1 MARWSDK
8 REFIFKAVE
17 EMYTGVASRPGA
29 IFHFPTGRL
38 ACLFVGYPA
47 GQLDC
52 LPDEATESFAGV
64 GYFLDL
70 AGIQSG
76 ESILDLGSGS
86 GTDSLLAAVAA
97 SSAGR
102 VIGVDMTRAQL
113 AKASRLAAA
122 AGLAGRTSTVSSA
135 DHHGSKARHFLTART
150 ANRSCRSW
158 RSLTGSTSST
168 AKASPTSRGATRAPS
183 APSRP
188 YSR

>member
-1 MARWSDK
+1 MYEHVALTPD
-8 REFIFKAVE
+8 REF
-17 EMYTGVASRPGA
+17 
-29 IFHFPTGRL
+29 HFEIGRAL
-38 ACLFVGYPA
+38 AERRGYPA
-47 GQLDC
+47 RDLD
-52 LPDEATESFAGV
+52 LIPAAAIESFAGV

-122 AGLAGRTSTVSSA
+122 AGLAGRTSTVSAA

-168 AKASPTSRGATRAPS
+168 AKASPTSRGAPVRHQLHRLPTDLTPPKAIT
-183 APSRP
+183 AEE
-188 YSR
+188 